1 MPMTQQTLLINT
13 STFGINDVVS
23 HSFLVGSFFQP
34 NTLNINHELSYLSN
48 LYLLVPLLL
57 SSKIQGSRIGIST
70 LHPTIFPE
78 RNRYKS

>member
-13 STFGINDVVS
+13 STFGINDVVVS

-34 NTLNINHELSYLSN
+34 NTLNINHELSYPSN

-57 SSKIQGSRIGIST
+57 SSKIQ
-70 LHPTIFPE
+70 
-78 RNRYKS
+78 